1 MTLGLRMLA
10 KSPGWTVVMCAT
22 LALGIGLSTAI
33 FSLAYSLLIRGL
45 PYPDSGRL
53 LTLWL
58 TNTAAAAANVSRFN
72 TNAGNWVDWRA
83 QSQSFQDIALTKV
96 GTSFNLTGDGEPER
110 VLGALATWNLADVLG
125 VRPLMGRMFSEE
137 ETRRSARLAVIGY
150 GFWEARLGRDPAIVG
165 RKVLLNSEPYEV
177 IGVMPPEFRY
187 PDKDIELLAPLFI
200 RPDEMRSQFGF
211 SYRAI
216 GRLNPG
222 VTIAQGQA
230 EASAITRHWAEQF
243 PRASGGGE
251 YGVIVEPLLEGSVGQ
266 FRSSLYILFG
276 AIGCLLLIACA
287 NVSGML
293 IVRAS
298 ARTREFAIRAAL
310 GASRG
315 ALRRQTLA
323 EILPLGAAGGAGGAL
338 LAWWLIS
345 GLMPWLPPRLQGMAH
360 VGMNLEALTFALV
373 LSLMVVLLAGMLPAR
388 IASRAQLSS
397 AMQQDSST
405 VAGSGGGMRNTLVA
419 VQIAVTL
426 VLVFAGSLLARS
438 LAAVMAVDPGFFP
451 QGVLTMHL
459 QTTPVKY
466 PTESRVVDYYDRILK
481 RIRGIPGVVDA
492 GMISLLPFS
501 EQRLVNPVEFEG
513 RPDQGSIGSDG
524 RSVTP
529 GYFAAM
535 GIRLVRGRDFSDQ
548 DREGSEPVAI
558 IDERLARVAF
568 GDGDPLGQR
577 LRFGVITS
585 STQWLQIIGVVGH
598 IRGDSLETDP
608 RPQLYWPKMQRR
620 PESQQ
625 QQDRA
630 ALVVRT
636 SGQPASF
643 ASAVIE
649 QIHGEDPDQ
658 PVYDVR
664 SMQDWV
670 NRSLQSRSLLTAL
683 VALFGASS
691 LLLACVGL
699 YGVVSYSAGIRGR
712 EFAIRLALGA
722 RPGEIHRLVLIHAG
736 RLWICGSV
744 IGLAAMWAAGR
755 ALQGLL
761 FGVDRIDAISLVSA
775 LFLLLAIAL
784 IAGSAPARRARRV
797 DPAVML
803 RRE

>member
-1 MTLGLRMLA
+1 M
-10 KSPGWTVVMCAT
+10 
-22 LALGIGLSTAI
+22 
-33 FSLAYSLLIRGL
+33 
-45 PYPDSGRL
+45 
-53 LTLWL
+53 TLWL

-72 TNAGNWVDWRA
+72 ANAGNWSDWRGH
-83 QSQSFQDIALTKV
+83 SQSFQDIALTKV

-110 VLGALATWNLADVLG
+110 VLGALITWNLADVLG
-125 VRPLMGRMFSEE
+125 VQPIMGRMFSEE
-137 ETRRSARLAVIGY
+137 ETRRNARVAVIGY
-150 GFWEARLGRDPAIVG
+150 GFWEARFGRDPAIVG
-165 RKVLLNSEPYEV
+165 RKILLNNEPYEV
-177 IGVMPPEFRY
+177 TGVMPPEFRY
-187 PDKDIELLAPLFI
+187 PDKDIELLAPLFL
-200 RPDEMRSQFGF
+200 RPEEMRSQFGF
-211 SYRAI
+211 SYRAV

-222 VTIAQGQA
+222 VTVAQGQA
-230 EASAITRHWAEQF
+230 DASAITRHWAEQF

-287 NVSGML
+287 NLSGML

-323 EILPLGAAGGAGGAL
+323 EVLPLGAAGGAGGAL

-345 GLMPWLPPRLQGMAH
+345 GLRPWLPSRLQGMAH

-373 LSLMVVLLAGMLPAR
+373 LSLLVVLLAAMLPTR

-405 VAGSGGGMRNTLVA
+405 VAGSGGGMRNALVA

-426 VLVFAGSLLARS
+426 ALVFAGSLLARS
-438 LAAVMAVDPGFFP
+438 LAAVMTVDPGFSP
-451 QGVLTMHL
+451 RGALTMHL

-466 PTESRVVDYYDRILK
+466 PTESRVVDYYDRLLK

-535 GIRLVRGRDFSDQ
+535 GIPVIRGRVFSDQ

-558 IDERLARVAF
+558 IDEHLARVTF

-577 LRFGVITS
+577 LRFGVISS
-585 STQWLQIIGVVGH
+585 STQWLQVIGVVGH
-598 IRGDSLETDP
+598 IRDEGLESDP
-608 RPQLYWPKMQRR
+608 RPQLYWPKAQHR

-630 ALVVRT
+630 ALVVST
-636 SGQPASF
+636 SGEPAAF
-643 ASAVIE
+643 ASAVVE
-649 QIHGEDPDQ
+649 QIHAEDPDQ

-670 NRSLQSRSLLTAL
+670 NRSLQSRNLLTAL
-683 VALFGASS
+683 VILFGGSS

-699 YGVVSYSAGIRGR
+699 YGVVSYSAGTRGR
-712 EFAIRLALGA
+712 EFAIRMALGA
-722 RPGEIHRLVLIHAG
+722 RPDEIRRLVLIYAG
-736 RLWICGSV
+736 RLWVFGSV

-755 ALQGLL
+755 ALQAML
-761 FGVDRIDAISLVSA
+761 FGVGRFDAISLVSA
-775 LFLLLAIAL
+775 LLLLLAVAL
-784 IAGSAPARRARRV
+784 IAGSAPARKARRV

-803 RRE
+803 RRD